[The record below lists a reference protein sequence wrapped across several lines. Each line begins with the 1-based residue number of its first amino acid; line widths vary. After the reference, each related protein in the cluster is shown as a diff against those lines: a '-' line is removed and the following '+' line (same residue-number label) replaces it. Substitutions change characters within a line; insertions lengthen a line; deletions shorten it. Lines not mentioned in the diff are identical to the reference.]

1 MATCLMFGTL
11 TREASK
17 ASKAIR
23 ATRIEAIDRLAAVQG
38 NPCPR

>member
-11 TREASK
+11 TRE